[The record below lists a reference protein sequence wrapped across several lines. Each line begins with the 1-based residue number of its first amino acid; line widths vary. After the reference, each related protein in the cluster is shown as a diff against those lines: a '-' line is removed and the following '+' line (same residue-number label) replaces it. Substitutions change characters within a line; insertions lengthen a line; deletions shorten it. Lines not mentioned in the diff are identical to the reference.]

1 MSASAGKPS
10 ASAEH
15 ELATGAT
22 TIAAAMTVAREPSA
36 DGPSAGQPG
45 AGDPSAG
52 GPANP
57 GRRALLKSAAAAG
70 GAFVLGFYLP
80 LGRSAPVK
88 PGPARFEPNAF
99 IRIDRQGVVT
109 LVMPQVEMGQGIYTG
124 LAMVL
129 AEELDVSPDQVVLE
143 TAPPDN
149 KLYANPIF
157 GLQATGGSTSMRAFW
172 MPMRKAGSGARAV
185 LVQAAAKMWNA
196 DAAGCRTEHGEVVHS
211 SGKKLAYGALI
222 DHTAGLTPPKDPPLK
237 AINTFKLVGQSL
249 KRYDTPDKVNG
260 KLQYGIDVLPSGVKF
275 ATLALCPEFGG
286 RVDRVDDAKAK
297 SLPGVRQIVV
307 LDDLVAVVG
316 DHMWAAKQGL
326 AALNIV
332 WKSGPHAAIDTHE
345 VWKQLRAAGDGEGVT
360 AKAVGDANKALSQG
374 ERVDAVFELPFL
386 AHATM
391 EPLNATVH
399 VKPDGCEVWVG
410 SQILARAQEVAAKV
424 TGLPLEKVTVHN
436 YLIGGGFG
444 RRLEVDYVEIATRIA
459 QKVEGPV
466 KVVWTRE
473 EDIQHDVYRPV
484 YQDRMAASL
493 SSGKIVGWRH
503 RIVGSAVIA
512 RWLAPAFQKGIDID
526 AVDAAVDQPYDLPD
540 MRIEYVRQEPPGVPT
555 GFWRGVGPNNN
566 VFAIEGFMDE
576 LAKKAGKDP
585 VEFRRGMLE
594 KNPRMRAALDLA
606 AAKSGWGQPLVARN
620 GGRVGRGIC
629 AQGAF
634 GSYIATVAEVEV
646 SKAGEVRVHRLVSA
660 VDTGIVVNPD
670 TVIAQLQ
677 GGLIFG
683 LTAALY
689 GEITVEKGRVQ
700 QSNFHD
706 YRMLRMDQTPA
717 IEVHL
722 ISSTETPGGIGETGT
737 TAGPPA
743 VRNAIFAATGIALR
757 RLPID
762 RDVLAGKKDAM
773 TGRKTA

>member
-1 MSASAGKPS
+1 MSAELDESGAAGPRLE
-10 ASAEH
+10 AHAMH
-15 ELATGAT
+15 LRGAKEP
-22 TIAAAMTVAREPSA
+22 AAA
-36 DGPSAGQPG
+36 AGERV
-45 AGDPSAG
+45 
-52 GPANP
+52 NL
-57 GRRALLKSAAAAG
+57 GRRAVLKSAAAVG
-70 GAFVLGFYLP
+70 GAFVLGFHLP
-80 LGRSAPVK
+80 LGRGAAPAVR
-88 PGPARFEPNAF
+88 RFEPNAF
-99 IRIDRQGVVT
+99 IRIDRQGLVT
-109 LVMPQVEMGQGIYTG
+109 LVIPQVEMGQGIYTG

-129 AEELDVSPDQVVLE
+129 AEELDVAADQVVLE
-143 TAPPDN
+143 TAPPN
-149 KLYANPIF
+149 EKLYANPIF
-157 GLQATGGSTSMRAFW
+157 GVQATGGSTSVRAFW
-172 MPMRKAGSGARAV
+172 MPMRKAGASARAV
-185 LVQAAAKMWNA
+185 LVQAAAKTWKV
-196 DAAGCRTEHGEVVHS
+196 DPAACRTEHGQVIHEAN
-211 SGKKLAYGALI
+211 KLAYGTLI
-222 DHTAGLTPPKDPPLK
+222 DHIAGVTPPSDPPLK
-237 AINTFKLVGQSL
+237 PVNTFKLVGQSL

-260 KLQYGIDVLPSGVKF
+260 KLQYGIDVLPPGVRF

-286 RVDRVDDAKAK
+286 KVDRVDDAKAK
-297 SLPGVRQIVV
+297 ALPGVRQVVV
-307 LDDLVAVVG
+307 LDDVVAVVG

-326 AALNIV
+326 AALDIV
-332 WKSGPHAAIDTHE
+332 WKSGPHATVDTNE
-345 VWKQLRAAGDGEGVT
+345 VWKQLRTAGEGEGVT
-360 AKAVGDANKALSQG
+360 AKAVGDATKALSQG
-374 ERVDAVFELPFL
+374 ERIEAEFELPFL

-399 VKPDGCEVWVG
+399 VKPDSCEVWVG
-410 SQILARAQEVAAKV
+410 SQVLGRAQAVAAKV

-436 YLIGGGFG
+436 HLIGGGFG
-444 RRLEVDYVEIATRIA
+444 RRLEVDYVEIAVRIA
-459 QKVEGPV
+459 QKVDGPV
-466 KVVWTRE
+466 KIVWTRE

-493 SSGKIVGWRH
+493 SGGKVVGWRH
-503 RIVGSAVIA
+503 RIVGSAIIA
-512 RWLAPAFQKGIDID
+512 RWLPPAFQKGVDID
-526 AVDAAVDQPYDLPD
+526 AVDAAVDLPYEFAD
-540 MRIEYVRQEPPGVPT
+540 MRIEYVRQEPPGIPT
-555 GFWRGVGPNNN
+555 GFWRGVGPNNT
-566 VFAIEGFMDE
+566 VFAIESFMDE

-585 VEFRRGMLE
+585 IEFRRGMLE
-594 KNPRMRAALDLA
+594 KNPRMRAAIDLVA
-606 AAKSGWGQPLVARN
+606 SKSGWGQPVTPRN

-646 SKAGEVRVHRLVSA
+646 DQSGDVRVHRLVSA

-700 QSNFHD
+700 QSNFHN
-706 YRMLRMDQTPA
+706 YRMLRMDRAPV

-722 ISSTETPGGIGETGT
+722 IPSTETPGGIGETGT

-762 RDVLAGKKDAM
+762 REVLAGKKDAI

>member
-1 MSASAGKPS
+1 MN
-10 ASAEH
+10 
-15 ELATGAT
+15 L
-22 TIAAAMTVAREPSA
+22 
-36 DGPSAGQPG
+36 
-45 AGDPSAG
+45 
-52 GPANP
+52 
-57 GRRALLKSAAAAG
+57 GRRALLKGGAVIA
-70 GAFVLGFYLP
+70 GAFVLGFQLP
-80 LGRSAPVK
+80 LGRGAPAK
-88 PGPARFEPNAF
+88 AAAQRFEPDAF
-99 IRIDRQGVVT
+99 IRIDRQGLVT
-109 LVMPQVEMGQGIYTG
+109 LVMPQTEMGQGIYTG

-129 AEELDVSPDQVVLE
+129 AEELDVGADQVVLE
-143 TAPPDN
+143 TAPPND

-172 MPMRKAGSGARAV
+172 MPMRKAGASARAV
-185 LVQAAAKMWNA
+185 LVQSAAKMWKA
-196 DAAGCRTEHGEVVHS
+196 DPAACRTEHGQVIHDA
-211 SGKKLAYGALI
+211 SGKKIAYGALI
-222 DHTAGLTPPKDPPLK
+222 DHTAGVTAPKDPPLK
-237 AINTFKLVGQSL
+237 ALNTFKLVGQSL

-260 KLQYGIDVLPSGVKF
+260 KLQYGIDVMPAGVRF

-286 RVDRVDDAKAK
+286 KVDRVDAAKAK
-297 SLPGVRQIVV
+297 SLPGVHQVVV
-307 LDDLVAVVG
+307 LEDVVAVVG

-332 WKSGPHAAIDTHE
+332 WKSGPYATVDTHE
-345 VWKQLRAAGDGEGVT
+345 VWRQVRAAGEGEGVT
-360 AKAVGDANKALSQG
+360 AKAVGDAGKALTQG
-374 ERVDAVFELPFL
+374 ERIEADFELPFL

-399 VKPDGCEVWVG
+399 VKPDSCEVWVG
-410 SQILARAQEVAAKV
+410 SQVLARAQAVAAKV

-436 YLIGGGFG
+436 HLMGGGFG
-444 RRLEVDYVEIATRIA
+444 RRLEVDYVETAVRIA

-493 SSGKIVGWRH
+493 AGGKIVGWRH
-503 RIVGSAVIA
+503 RIVGSAIIA
-512 RWLAPAFQKGIDID
+512 RWLAPAFQKGVDID
-526 AVDAAVDQPYDLPD
+526 AVDAAVDLPYELAD

-566 VFAIEGFMDE
+566 VFAIESFVDE
-576 LAKKAGKDP
+576 LAKKAAKDP

-594 KNPRMRAALDLA
+594 KSPRMRAAIDLA
-606 AAKSGWGQPLVARN
+606 AGKSGWGQPLAARN

-629 AQGAF
+629 AQTAF
-634 GSYIATVAEVEV
+634 GSYIATIAEVEV
-646 SKAGEVRVHRLVSA
+646 DKDGEVRVHRLVSA
-660 VDTGIVVNPD
+660 VDTGIAVNPD

-689 GEITVEKGRVQ
+689 GEITLEKGRVQ
-700 QSNFHD
+700 QSNFHN
-706 YRMLRMDQTPA
+706 YRMLRMDQAPA
-717 IEVHL
+717 IEVYL
-722 ISSTETPGGIGETGT
+722 IPSSETPGGIGETGT

-743 VRNAIFAATGIALR
+743 VRNAIFAATGIPLR